1 MGSAV
6 RLAALVVLLLFGSA
20 HGYKCLGD
28 DYSIVLY
35 LVKPYLITSTSFAEY
50 ADPEIG
56 GGPMMVNLHDYCGK
70 VVKDNFGITQA
81 EHLERVAKI
90 YSGSSHKVYFQRL
103 VRTVDVENNS
113 VEAVPR
119 VLSDGAHEN
128 LDFSETDFSP
138 LKKKILAFSASIQCC
153 PANRQPSKIVC
164 IQPRYQNEGRFG
176 KNCTGSKSIVN
187 PLEIVREKCDDIRFK
202 HGKTDVPLSN
212 SGDDAK
218 KKPKIKQV
226 NPTVYCY
233 SFNAC
238 YFAYGTDVMFSD
250 VQFVPHKN

>member
-138 LKKKILAFSASIQCC
+138 LYVLIYLCALIH
-153 PANRQPSKIVC
+153 
-164 IQPRYQNEGRFG
+164 
-176 KNCTGSKSIVN
+176 CTGSKSIVN

>member
-138 LKKKILAFSASIQCC
+138 LKKKILAFSASIQCSTLYTLKM
-153 PANRQPSKIVC
+153 NVML
-164 IQPRYQNEGRFG
+164 
-176 KNCTGSKSIVN
+176 CTGSKSIVN